1 VTDDVVALDDARRR
15 LGLSHYDLWVRYLG
29 VGGTHDAS
37 GVRSYLNGHDTFTD
51 ADHDHL
57 AVALNEAFI
66 DAGNGRPLPYRIA

>member
-1 VTDDVVALDDARRR
+1 MNADITALDNARRR

-29 VGGTHDAS
+29 VGGTHDAYR
-37 GVRSYLNGHDTFTD
+37 VRSYLNGHGTFSN